1 MTDLHTHIL
10 PHMDDGAV
18 DTAASLGLLRMEAEQ
33 GVTGVALTPHFY
45 RNRETPEQFL
55 ARRQAAWERL
65 CQKIGDL
72 APEEAA
78 ALPQLVLGAEVAWMP
93 NLDRWDDIER
103 LCIGES
109 RYLLLEL
116 PFTPWNSTVIGQLH
130 ALLGRGAVT
139 PVLAHLERYLG
150 IQKREHIR
158 ELLDLGVPIQLSAS
172 CMLRTVERWRAVRL
186 MHGGGSFLLASD
198 CHDPGGRKPDLG
210 PAAAAVRR
218 RMGPEALEE
227 LLSQSD
233 QIFSMACPE
242 R

>member
-10 PHMDDGAV
+10 PGMDDGAA
-18 DTAASLGLLRMEAEQ
+18 DTAAGLRLLRMEAEQ

-65 CQKIGDL
+65 CGRIGAL
-72 APEEAA
+72 PPEEAA
-78 ALPQLVLGAEVAWMP
+78 ALPQAVLGAEVAWMP
-93 NLDRWDDIER
+93 NLDRWDGIER
-103 LCIGES
+103 LCIGKS

-130 ALLGRGAVT
+130 ALLGRGTVT

-150 IQKREHIR
+150 TQKREHIR

-172 CMLRTVERWRAVRL
+172 CMLRAVERWRTVRL
-186 MHGGGSFLLASD
+186 VRGGGSFLLASD

-210 PAAAAVRR
+210 PATAAARR
-218 RMGPEALEE
+218 RVGPEMLEA

-233 QIFSMACPE
+233 RIFAAACPAG
-242 R
+242 